1 MDYSLPRSVHGI
13 SQARILEWVA
23 ISTSRGSSWLRNW
36 THISCGSWVGRWIL
50 YPRWTFP
57 FQNTEIWNSSGSFL
71 FLSLPP
77 LECLQDL
84 KLLGISPHFVYCI
97 RDAIQP
103 SHPLMTISP
112 SALNLSQ
119 HQGLFQ
125 WAGCWHQMTKILE
138 FQLQHQSFQWAFRVD
153 FPEKIFLNID
163 TYLTKNIF
171 FLHESQVLTNRTGST
186 WRKPFLLHCYSA
198 TCGNKSLIAFLLIL
212 DLKWN
217 LFLFD
222 VFFSLILS
230 IRENHHQNKFS
241 VSSRLK

>member
-103 SHPLMTISP
+103 SHPLMTTSP

-171 FLHESQVLTNRTGST
+171 FST
-186 WRKPFLLHCYSA
+186 WKSSF
-198 TCGNKSLIAFLLIL
+198 NKSNRFYMEEAILVALL
-212 DLKWN
+212 
-217 LFLFD
+217 
-222 VFFSLILS
+222 FS
-230 IRENHHQNKFS
+230 NMWK
-241 VSSRLK
+241 

>member
-1 MDYSLPRSVHGI
+1 MVKWTRIENDRHRQSSSCLPCSVHGI

-50 YPRWTFP
+50 YPKWTFP

-71 FLSLPP
+71 FLSPPP

-103 SHPLMTISP
+103 SHPLMTTSL

-125 WAGCWHQMTKILE
+125 WAGCWHQMTKNTGVSAAASVLPMISLKR
-138 FQLQHQSFQWAFRVD
+138 SF
-153 FPEKIFLNID
+153 
-163 TYLTKNIF
+163 
-171 FLHESQVLTNRTGST
+171 
-186 WRKPFLLHCYSA
+186 
-198 TCGNKSLIAFLLIL
+198 
-212 DLKWN
+212 
-217 LFLFD
+217 
-222 VFFSLILS
+222 
-230 IRENHHQNKFS
+230 
-241 VSSRLK
+241 